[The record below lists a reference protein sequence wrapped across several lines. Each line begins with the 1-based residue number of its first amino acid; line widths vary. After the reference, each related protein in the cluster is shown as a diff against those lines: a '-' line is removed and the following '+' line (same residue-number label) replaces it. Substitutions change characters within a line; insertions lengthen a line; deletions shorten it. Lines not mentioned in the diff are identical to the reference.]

1 MPIWITPKGESS
13 ITLEGV
19 TFRIRHLTA
28 REKARVTDLII
39 GLNAERILEIIRIG
53 VSGWS
58 GNGAPECFITNDGY
72 LADPEGYL
80 AAHPLEARDELLK
93 EHRPRTEWKSL

>member
-72 LADPEGYL
+72 LADPSVDC
-80 AAHPLEARDELLK
+80 AAD
-93 EHRPRTEWKSL
+93 W